1 MHNLCVKRIDFGR
14 RARRKT
20 EQIKAKRKRKTRS
33 LTPSSSRS
41 IESATQMAESESE
54 NRGGSEK
61 QQIHPKYNKKTTKT
75 TTTTAVKVCPS
86 IMAISV
92 APELAEVDCCHCCR
106 CCFWHQHQQQLEHT
120 RINLK
125 AAFRLFFPSFS
136 SSFLAD
142 HRDGR
147 VMTRTRTRTRTLAS
161 ATSAA
166 SAQRK
171 ENGAELIAADSATG
185 QMSTSSS
192 LRRLAPYRLML
203 N

>member
-1 MHNLCVKRIDFGR
+1 MCQANRF
-14 RARRKT
+14 RRKSEKEKNRT
-20 EQIKAKRKRKTRS
+20 NKGKEKEEDTVADAKQQQKHRISNPNGRVGIAKQRRQRKTTN
-33 LTPSSSRS
+33 TP
-41 IESATQMAESESE
+41 EV
-54 NRGGSEK
+54 
-61 QQIHPKYNKKTTKT
+61 QQKTTK

-125 AAFRLFFPSFS
+125 AAFRLFFPSSS